1 MATPWLLTP
10 LLVVLALAD
19 GRSRHRRSAFL
30 LLERLEQHLAGLAG
44 FGLVS
49 SELELANRL
58 ARRRTD
64 RPVGGAA
71 IKAEIA
77 QENLNGLGLVRSVG
91 GPGADVDRAR
101 GLLLLGPFRRR
112 GRRAA
117 LARLALRPCGR
128 RRFRLARRRRLG
140 RRRARRQPQPPGGRH
155 RLPPSRP

>member
-1 MATPWLLTP
+1 MAPPCVARP
-10 LLVVLALAD
+10 LPAD
-19 GRSRHRRSAFL
+19 GRSRRRRSALL
-30 LLERLEQHLAGLAG
+30 LLERFEQHLAGLAG

-117 LARLALRPCGR
+117 LARLAFRRRGR
-128 RRFRLARRRRLG
+128 RRFRLAVRGRLG
-140 RRRARRQPQPPGGRH
+140 RRRTRRPPQPPAARH
-155 RLPPSRP
+155 PPPRAPPS